1 MTEVVWSNVPSYRTT
16 RELLGNLQCFLIW
29 DDRSMQHQLLW
40 SKKKKTILEMY
51 THNKSKG
58 EH

>member
-40 SKKKKTILEMY
+40 SKKKRQY
-51 THNKSKG
+51 
-58 EH
+58 

>member
-1 MTEVVWSNVPSYRTT
+1 MTEVVWSCTIIQNNSGAI
-16 RELLGNLQCFLIW
+16 RESAVFLIW